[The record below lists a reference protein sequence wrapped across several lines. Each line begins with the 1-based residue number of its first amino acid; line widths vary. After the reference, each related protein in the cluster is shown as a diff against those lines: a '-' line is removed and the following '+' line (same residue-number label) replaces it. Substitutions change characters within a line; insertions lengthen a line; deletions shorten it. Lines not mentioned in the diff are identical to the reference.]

1 MKRHKRF
8 IFITVAVLMIV
19 TLFSACTGNQ
29 QEAENAVSVPEDTV
43 SAIEE
48 TRSYPY
54 TFEDLA
60 GNSITLEK
68 EVEKVYIAGSV
79 QPLLSVYLYYNGGA
93 DGLVSAPE
101 VSKSI
106 IESSLFNKVWPEIA
120 SLTPHKEDINIEEVL
135 LYGPDVVFLT
145 GNGEGENYE
154 ALKNAGLNVISFP
167 TAASG
172 NEFDTFAATESWL
185 SQMAEVFGDT
195 SASDALIKYNEDT
208 KYEVAEALKSVPE
221 EDKKQALIIFQLS
234 DNTLKVAG
242 SGHYSEFWLEN
253 TGVENAAK
261 DVEKLVDVDIEQL
274 MKWDPDIIYLTTF
287 SPAMPEDLYENRIEG
302 FDFSSLS
309 AVKNK
314 QIYKIP
320 LGSYRWYAPSCEC
333 ALMLK
338 WMAKT
343 NYPEVFKD
351 TDITEE
357 TKVFL
362 KEFCSYEA
370 ADEEIS
376 ALLNPQD
383 TSLMNH

>member
-1 MKRHKRF
+1 MKRNKRF

-29 QEAENAVSVPEDTV
+29 QEAEKAVSVPEDTV

-167 TAASG
+167 TAASD

-208 KYEVAEALKSVPE
+208 KTDKTDKTDEA
-221 EDKKQALIIFQLS
+221 D
-234 DNTLKVAG
+234 
-242 SGHYSEFWLEN
+242 
-253 TGVENAAK
+253 
-261 DVEKLVDVDIEQL
+261 
-274 MKWDPDIIYLTTF
+274 
-287 SPAMPEDLYENRIEG
+287 
-302 FDFSSLS
+302 
-309 AVKNK
+309 
-314 QIYKIP
+314 
-320 LGSYRWYAPSCEC
+320 
-333 ALMLK
+333 
-338 WMAKT
+338 KT
-343 NYPEVFKD
+343 NQ
-351 TDITEE
+351 TQGGNR
-357 TKVFL
+357 
-362 KEFCSYEA
+362 YEK
-370 ADEEIS
+370 
-376 ALLNPQD
+376 
-383 TSLMNH
+383 